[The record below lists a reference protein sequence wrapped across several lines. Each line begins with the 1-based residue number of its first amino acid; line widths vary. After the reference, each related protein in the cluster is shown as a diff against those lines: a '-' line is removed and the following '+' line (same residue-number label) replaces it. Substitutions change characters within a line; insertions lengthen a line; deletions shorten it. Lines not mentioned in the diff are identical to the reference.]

1 MGKINNIGL
10 SRLLTSVYD
19 FDGFTEQEVWCR
31 IAQKINIIIEHFNY
45 LDKKIENEKENN
57 KTKFDYLLGEGLS
70 EQVAKYLLEKIAD
83 GTIGKLINET
93 LLKDINDKI
102 DENIEQ
108 VNEQLEYIENKLN
121 SVFVNVK
128 YPPLGY
134 EKVLDGIKLYKENNV
149 DLILAIGGGSVI
161 DCCKVICSGTE
172 INEDIWEAQLE
183 KGVIPENMGNFA
195 VILTLSGAGAE
206 MDCLGA
212 VTYEKRHEKKTLTGP
227 YAKFV
232 IEDPNYI
239 MTVPLKVFMPG
250 VFDSLTHCMETYFG
264 KTTNVSDLL
273 NEGLMKDIIYNMR
286 ELIHGNDSLEV
297 RSNLMW
303 DSSLVQTFL
312 FNVGKP
318 GDFQAHKI
326 ENALGAY
333 SHGTHGQQLA
343 VIQPAYYRAV
353 YKGDISKFAR
363 FSRVI
368 MEIHDKDSEEN
379 IALKGIEALE
389 KLIKE
394 AQLSTTFTELG
405 YELTEDIARTVSQ
418 TCEISN
424 TGPRELTRE
433 EIYELLL
440 RCK

>member
-1 MGKINNIGL
+1 MSLIERSDIVKDFVYQMPVKVYFGENSVKRYLKDELKHYGKNIMLAYGQE
-10 SRLLTSVYD
+10 SIKRNGIYD
-19 FDGFTEQEVWCR
+19 EVIEVLGECG
-31 IAQKINIIIEHFNY
+31 KNIIDFPGISANP
-45 LDKKIENEKENN
+45 
-57 KTKFDYLLGEGLS
+57 T
-70 EQVAKYLLEKIAD
+70 
-83 GTIGKLINET
+83 
-93 LLKDINDKI
+93 
-102 DENIEQ
+102 
-108 VNEQLEYIENKLN
+108 
-121 SVFVNVK
+121 
-128 YPPLGY
+128 Y
-134 EKVLDGIKLYKENNV
+134 EKVLDGIRLYKENNV

>member
-1 MGKINNIGL
+1 MKDFVYQMPVKVYFGENSVKRYLKDELKHYGKNIMLAYGQE
-10 SRLLTSVYD
+10 SIKRNGIYD
-19 FDGFTEQEVWCR
+19 EVIEVLGECE
-31 IAQKINIIIEHFNY
+31 KNIIDFPGISANP
-45 LDKKIENEKENN
+45 
-57 KTKFDYLLGEGLS
+57 T
-70 EQVAKYLLEKIAD
+70 
-83 GTIGKLINET
+83 
-93 LLKDINDKI
+93 
-102 DENIEQ
+102 
-108 VNEQLEYIENKLN
+108 
-121 SVFVNVK
+121 
-128 YPPLGY
+128 Y
-134 EKVLDGIKLYKENNV
+134 EKVLDGIRLYKENNV

-172 INEDIWEAQLE
+172 INEDIWEVQLE
-183 KGVIPENMGNFA
+183 KGLIPENMGNFA

-353 YKGDISKFAR
+353 YNGDISKFAR
-363 FSRVI
+363 FSLVI

-379 IALKGIEALE
+379 IALKGIEALA

-418 TCEISN
+418 TCEISK

>member
-1 MGKINNIGL
+1 MFYIRDDMSLIERRDIVKDFVYQMPVKVYFGENSVKRYLKDELKHYGKNIMLAYGQE
-10 SRLLTSVYD
+10 SIKRNGIYD
-19 FDGFTEQEVWCR
+19 EVIEVLGECE
-31 IAQKINIIIEHFNY
+31 KNIIDFPGISANP
-45 LDKKIENEKENN
+45 
-57 KTKFDYLLGEGLS
+57 T
-70 EQVAKYLLEKIAD
+70 
-83 GTIGKLINET
+83 
-93 LLKDINDKI
+93 
-102 DENIEQ
+102 
-108 VNEQLEYIENKLN
+108 
-121 SVFVNVK
+121 
-128 YPPLGY
+128 Y
-134 EKVLDGIKLYKENNV
+134 EKVLDGIRLYKENNV

-172 INEDIWEAQLE
+172 INEDIWEVQLE
-183 KGVIPENMGNFA
+183 KGLIPENMGNFA

-353 YKGDISKFAR
+353 YNGDISKFTR

-418 TCEISN
+418 TCEISK

>member
-1 MGKINNIGL
+1 MFYIRDDMSLIEGRDIVKDFVYQMPVKVYFGENSVKRYLKDELKHYGKNIMLAYGQE
-10 SRLLTSVYD
+10 SIKRNGIYD
-19 FDGFTEQEVWCR
+19 EVIEVLGECE
-31 IAQKINIIIEHFNY
+31 KNIIDFPGISANP
-45 LDKKIENEKENN
+45 
-57 KTKFDYLLGEGLS
+57 T
-70 EQVAKYLLEKIAD
+70 
-83 GTIGKLINET
+83 
-93 LLKDINDKI
+93 
-102 DENIEQ
+102 
-108 VNEQLEYIENKLN
+108 
-121 SVFVNVK
+121 
-128 YPPLGY
+128 Y
-134 EKVLDGIKLYKENNV
+134 EKVLDGIRLYKENNV

-172 INEDIWEAQLE
+172 INEDIWEVQLE
-183 KGVIPENMGNFA
+183 KGLIPENMGNFA

-418 TCEISN
+418 TCEISK

>member
-1 MGKINNIGL
+1 MFYIRDDMSLIERRDIVKDFVYQMPVKVYFGKNSVKRYLKDELKHYGKNIMLAYGQE
-10 SRLLTSVYD
+10 SIKRNGIYD
-19 FDGFTEQEVWCR
+19 EVIEVLGECG
-31 IAQKINIIIEHFNY
+31 KNIIDFPGISANP
-45 LDKKIENEKENN
+45 
-57 KTKFDYLLGEGLS
+57 T
-70 EQVAKYLLEKIAD
+70 
-83 GTIGKLINET
+83 
-93 LLKDINDKI
+93 
-102 DENIEQ
+102 
-108 VNEQLEYIENKLN
+108 
-121 SVFVNVK
+121 
-128 YPPLGY
+128 Y
-134 EKVLDGIKLYKENNV
+134 EKVLDGIRLYKENNV

-172 INEDIWEAQLE
+172 INEDIWEVQLE
-183 KGVIPENMGNFA
+183 KGLIPENMGNFA

>member
-1 MGKINNIGL
+1 MSLIERRDIVKDFVYQMPVKVYFGKNSVKRYLKDELKHYGKNIMLAYGQE
-10 SRLLTSVYD
+10 SIKRNGIYD
-19 FDGFTEQEVWCR
+19 EVIEVLGECG
-31 IAQKINIIIEHFNY
+31 KNIIDFPGISANP
-45 LDKKIENEKENN
+45 
-57 KTKFDYLLGEGLS
+57 T
-70 EQVAKYLLEKIAD
+70 
-83 GTIGKLINET
+83 
-93 LLKDINDKI
+93 
-102 DENIEQ
+102 
-108 VNEQLEYIENKLN
+108 
-121 SVFVNVK
+121 
-128 YPPLGY
+128 Y

-172 INEDIWEAQLE
+172 INEDIWEVQLE
-183 KGVIPENMGNFA
+183 KGLIPENMGNFA

-353 YKGDISKFAR
+353 YNGDISKFAR

>member
-1 MGKINNIGL
+1 
-10 SRLLTSVYD
+10 
-19 FDGFTEQEVWCR
+19 
-31 IAQKINIIIEHFNY
+31 
-45 LDKKIENEKENN
+45 
-57 KTKFDYLLGEGLS
+57 
-70 EQVAKYLLEKIAD
+70 
-83 GTIGKLINET
+83 
-93 LLKDINDKI
+93 
-102 DENIEQ
+102 
-108 VNEQLEYIENKLN
+108 
-121 SVFVNVK
+121 
-128 YPPLGY
+128 
-134 EKVLDGIKLYKENNV
+134 
-149 DLILAIGGGSVI
+149 
-161 DCCKVICSGTE
+161 
-172 INEDIWEAQLE
+172 
-183 KGVIPENMGNFA
+183 
-195 VILTLSGAGAE
+195 
-206 MDCLGA
+206 
-212 VTYEKRHEKKTLTGP
+212 
-227 YAKFV
+227 
-232 IEDPNYI
+232 

-286 ELIHGNDSLEV
+286 ELIHGKDSLEV

-353 YKGDISKFAR
+353 YNGDISKFAR

-405 YELTEDIARTVSQ
+405 YELKEDIARTVSQ
-418 TCEISN
+418 TCEISK

>member
-1 MGKINNIGL
+1 MSLIERRDIVKDFVYQMPVKVYFGENSVKRYLKDELKHYGKNIMLAYGQE
-10 SRLLTSVYD
+10 SIKRNGIYD
-19 FDGFTEQEVWCR
+19 EVIEVLRECE
-31 IAQKINIIIEHFNY
+31 KNIIDFPGISANP
-45 LDKKIENEKENN
+45 
-57 KTKFDYLLGEGLS
+57 T
-70 EQVAKYLLEKIAD
+70 
-83 GTIGKLINET
+83 
-93 LLKDINDKI
+93 
-102 DENIEQ
+102 
-108 VNEQLEYIENKLN
+108 
-121 SVFVNVK
+121 
-128 YPPLGY
+128 Y
-134 EKVLDGIKLYKENNV
+134 EKVLDGIRLYKENNV

-172 INEDIWEAQLE
+172 INEDIWEVQLE
-183 KGVIPENMGNFA
+183 KGLIPENMGNFA

-353 YKGDISKFAR
+353 YNGDISKFAR

-418 TCEISN
+418 TCEISK

>member
-1 MGKINNIGL
+1 MSLIERRDIVKDFVYQMPVKVYFGKNSVKRYLKDELKHYGKNIMLAYGRE
-10 SRLLTSVYD
+10 SIKRNGIYD
-19 FDGFTEQEVWCR
+19 EVIEVLGECG
-31 IAQKINIIIEHFNY
+31 KNIIDFPGISANP
-45 LDKKIENEKENN
+45 
-57 KTKFDYLLGEGLS
+57 T
-70 EQVAKYLLEKIAD
+70 
-83 GTIGKLINET
+83 
-93 LLKDINDKI
+93 
-102 DENIEQ
+102 
-108 VNEQLEYIENKLN
+108 
-121 SVFVNVK
+121 
-128 YPPLGY
+128 Y
-134 EKVLDGIKLYKENNV
+134 EKVLDGIRLYKENNV

-239 MTVPLKVFMPG
+239 MTVPLKTFMPG
-250 VFDSLTHCMETYFG
+250 VFDSLTHFMEKKNK

>member
-1 MGKINNIGL
+1 MSLIERRDIVKDFVYQMPVKVYFGENSVKRYLKDELKHYGKNIMLAYGQE
-10 SRLLTSVYD
+10 SIKRNGIYD
-19 FDGFTEQEVWCR
+19 EVIEVLGECE
-31 IAQKINIIIEHFNY
+31 KNIIDFPGISANP
-45 LDKKIENEKENN
+45 
-57 KTKFDYLLGEGLS
+57 T
-70 EQVAKYLLEKIAD
+70 
-83 GTIGKLINET
+83 
-93 LLKDINDKI
+93 
-102 DENIEQ
+102 
-108 VNEQLEYIENKLN
+108 
-121 SVFVNVK
+121 
-128 YPPLGY
+128 Y

>member
-1 MGKINNIGL
+1 MKDFVYQMPVKVYFGKNSVKRYLKDELKHYGKNIMLAYGQE
-10 SRLLTSVYD
+10 SIKRNGIYD
-19 FDGFTEQEVWCR
+19 EVIEVLGECG
-31 IAQKINIIIEHFNY
+31 KNIIDFPGISANP
-45 LDKKIENEKENN
+45 
-57 KTKFDYLLGEGLS
+57 T
-70 EQVAKYLLEKIAD
+70 
-83 GTIGKLINET
+83 
-93 LLKDINDKI
+93 
-102 DENIEQ
+102 
-108 VNEQLEYIENKLN
+108 
-121 SVFVNVK
+121 
-128 YPPLGY
+128 Y

-239 MTVPLKVFMPG
+239 MTVPLKTFMPG

-379 IALKGIEALE
+379 IALKGIEALVE
-389 KLIKE
+389 LIKE

>member
-1 MGKINNIGL
+1 MSLIEGRDIVKDFVYQMPVKVYFGKNSVKRYLKDELKHYGKNIMLAYGQE
-10 SRLLTSVYD
+10 SIKRNGIYD
-19 FDGFTEQEVWCR
+19 EVIEVLGECE
-31 IAQKINIIIEHFNY
+31 KNIIDFPGISANP
-45 LDKKIENEKENN
+45 
-57 KTKFDYLLGEGLS
+57 T
-70 EQVAKYLLEKIAD
+70 
-83 GTIGKLINET
+83 
-93 LLKDINDKI
+93 
-102 DENIEQ
+102 
-108 VNEQLEYIENKLN
+108 
-121 SVFVNVK
+121 
-128 YPPLGY
+128 Y

-172 INEDIWEAQLE
+172 INEDIWEVQLE
-183 KGVIPENMGNFA
+183 KGLIPENMGNFA

-353 YKGDISKFAR
+353 YNGDISKFTR

>member
-1 MGKINNIGL
+1 MFYIRGDMSLIERRDIVKDFVYQMPVKVYFGKNSVKRYLKDELKHYGKNIMLAYGQE
-10 SRLLTSVYD
+10 SIKRNGIYD
-19 FDGFTEQEVWCR
+19 EVIEVLGECG
-31 IAQKINIIIEHFNY
+31 KNIIDFPGISANP
-45 LDKKIENEKENN
+45 
-57 KTKFDYLLGEGLS
+57 T
-70 EQVAKYLLEKIAD
+70 
-83 GTIGKLINET
+83 
-93 LLKDINDKI
+93 
-102 DENIEQ
+102 
-108 VNEQLEYIENKLN
+108 
-121 SVFVNVK
+121 
-128 YPPLGY
+128 Y

>member
-1 MGKINNIGL
+1 MFYIRDDMSLIERRDIVKDFVYQMPVKVYFGKNSVKRYLKDELKHYGKNIMLAYGRE
-10 SRLLTSVYD
+10 SIKRNGIYD
-19 FDGFTEQEVWCR
+19 EVIEVLGECG
-31 IAQKINIIIEHFNY
+31 KNIIDFPGISANP
-45 LDKKIENEKENN
+45 
-57 KTKFDYLLGEGLS
+57 T
-70 EQVAKYLLEKIAD
+70 
-83 GTIGKLINET
+83 
-93 LLKDINDKI
+93 
-102 DENIEQ
+102 
-108 VNEQLEYIENKLN
+108 
-121 SVFVNVK
+121 
-128 YPPLGY
+128 Y

>member
-1 MGKINNIGL
+1 MKDFVYQMPVKVYFGKNSVKRYLKDELKHYGKNIMLAYGQE
-10 SRLLTSVYD
+10 SIKRNGIYD
-19 FDGFTEQEVWCR
+19 EVIEVLGECG
-31 IAQKINIIIEHFNY
+31 KNIIDFPGISANP
-45 LDKKIENEKENN
+45 
-57 KTKFDYLLGEGLS
+57 T
-70 EQVAKYLLEKIAD
+70 
-83 GTIGKLINET
+83 
-93 LLKDINDKI
+93 
-102 DENIEQ
+102 
-108 VNEQLEYIENKLN
+108 
-121 SVFVNVK
+121 
-128 YPPLGY
+128 Y

-239 MTVPLKVFMPG
+239 MTVPLKAFMPG

-264 KTTNVSDLL
+264 KTTNVSGLL

>member
-1 MGKINNIGL
+1 MKDFVYQMPVKVYFGKNSVKRYLKDELKHYGKNIMLAYGQE
-10 SRLLTSVYD
+10 SIKRNGIYD
-19 FDGFTEQEVWCR
+19 EVIEVLGECG
-31 IAQKINIIIEHFNY
+31 KNIIDFPGISANP
-45 LDKKIENEKENN
+45 
-57 KTKFDYLLGEGLS
+57 T
-70 EQVAKYLLEKIAD
+70 
-83 GTIGKLINET
+83 
-93 LLKDINDKI
+93 
-102 DENIEQ
+102 
-108 VNEQLEYIENKLN
+108 
-121 SVFVNVK
+121 
-128 YPPLGY
+128 Y

-212 VTYEKRHEKKTLTGP
+212 VTYEKRHGKKTLTGP

>member
-1 MGKINNIGL
+1 MFYIRDDMSLIERRDIVKDFVYQMPVKVYFGKNSVKRYLKDELKHYGKNIMLAYGQE
-10 SRLLTSVYD
+10 SIKRNGIYD
-19 FDGFTEQEVWCR
+19 EVIEVLGECG
-31 IAQKINIIIEHFNY
+31 KNIIDFPGISANP
-45 LDKKIENEKENN
+45 
-57 KTKFDYLLGEGLS
+57 T
-70 EQVAKYLLEKIAD
+70 
-83 GTIGKLINET
+83 
-93 LLKDINDKI
+93 
-102 DENIEQ
+102 
-108 VNEQLEYIENKLN
+108 
-121 SVFVNVK
+121 
-128 YPPLGY
+128 Y

-326 ENALGAY
+326 ENTLGAY

>member
-1 MGKINNIGL
+1 MKDFVYQMPVKVYFGKNSVKRYLKDELKHYGKNIMLAYGQE
-10 SRLLTSVYD
+10 SIKRNGIYD
-19 FDGFTEQEVWCR
+19 EVIEVLGECG
-31 IAQKINIIIEHFNY
+31 KNIIDFPGISANP
-45 LDKKIENEKENN
+45 
-57 KTKFDYLLGEGLS
+57 T
-70 EQVAKYLLEKIAD
+70 
-83 GTIGKLINET
+83 
-93 LLKDINDKI
+93 
-102 DENIEQ
+102 
-108 VNEQLEYIENKLN
+108 
-121 SVFVNVK
+121 
-128 YPPLGY
+128 Y

-353 YKGDISKFAR
+353 YNGDISKFTR

>member
-1 MGKINNIGL
+1 MKDFVYQMPVKVYFGKNSVKRYLKDELKHYGKNIMLAYGQE
-10 SRLLTSVYD
+10 SIKRNGIYD
-19 FDGFTEQEVWCR
+19 EVIEVLGECG
-31 IAQKINIIIEHFNY
+31 KNIIDFPGISANP
-45 LDKKIENEKENN
+45 
-57 KTKFDYLLGEGLS
+57 T
-70 EQVAKYLLEKIAD
+70 
-83 GTIGKLINET
+83 
-93 LLKDINDKI
+93 
-102 DENIEQ
+102 
-108 VNEQLEYIENKLN
+108 
-121 SVFVNVK
+121 
-128 YPPLGY
+128 Y

-172 INEDIWEAQLE
+172 INEDIWEDQLE

>member
-1 MGKINNIGL
+1 MFYIRDDMFLIERRDIVKDFVYQMPVKVYFGKNSVKRYLKDELKHYGKNIMLAYGQE
-10 SRLLTSVYD
+10 SIKRNGIYD
-19 FDGFTEQEVWCR
+19 EVIEVLGECG
-31 IAQKINIIIEHFNY
+31 KNIIDFPGISANP
-45 LDKKIENEKENN
+45 
-57 KTKFDYLLGEGLS
+57 T
-70 EQVAKYLLEKIAD
+70 
-83 GTIGKLINET
+83 
-93 LLKDINDKI
+93 
-102 DENIEQ
+102 
-108 VNEQLEYIENKLN
+108 
-121 SVFVNVK
+121 
-128 YPPLGY
+128 Y

-239 MTVPLKVFMPG
+239 MTVPLKTFMPG

-379 IALKGIEALE
+379 IALKGIEALVE
-389 KLIKE
+389 LIKE

>member
-1 MGKINNIGL
+1 MKDFVYQMPVKVYFGENSVKRYLKDELKHYGKNIMLAYGQE
-10 SRLLTSVYD
+10 SIKRNGIYD
-19 FDGFTEQEVWCR
+19 EVIEVLGECE
-31 IAQKINIIIEHFNY
+31 KNIIDFPGISANP
-45 LDKKIENEKENN
+45 
-57 KTKFDYLLGEGLS
+57 T
-70 EQVAKYLLEKIAD
+70 
-83 GTIGKLINET
+83 
-93 LLKDINDKI
+93 
-102 DENIEQ
+102 
-108 VNEQLEYIENKLN
+108 
-121 SVFVNVK
+121 
-128 YPPLGY
+128 Y
-134 EKVLDGIKLYKENNV
+134 EKVLDGIRLYKENNV

-172 INEDIWEAQLE
+172 INEDIWEVQLE
-183 KGVIPENMGNFA
+183 KGLIPENMGNFA

-353 YKGDISKFAR
+353 YNEDISKFAR

-418 TCEISN
+418 TCEISK

>member
-1 MGKINNIGL
+1 MKDFVYQMPVKVYFGKNSVKRYLKDELKHYGMNIMLAYGQE
-10 SRLLTSVYD
+10 SIKRNGIYD
-19 FDGFTEQEVWCR
+19 EVIEVLGECG
-31 IAQKINIIIEHFNY
+31 KNIIDFPGISANP
-45 LDKKIENEKENN
+45 
-57 KTKFDYLLGEGLS
+57 T
-70 EQVAKYLLEKIAD
+70 
-83 GTIGKLINET
+83 
-93 LLKDINDKI
+93 
-102 DENIEQ
+102 
-108 VNEQLEYIENKLN
+108 
-121 SVFVNVK
+121 
-128 YPPLGY
+128 Y

>member
-1 MGKINNIGL
+1 MFSIRDDMSLIERRDIVKDFVYQMPVKVYFGKNSVKRYLKDELKHYGKNIMLAYGQE
-10 SRLLTSVYD
+10 SIKRNGIYD
-19 FDGFTEQEVWCR
+19 EVIEVLGECG
-31 IAQKINIIIEHFNY
+31 KNIIDFPGISANP
-45 LDKKIENEKENN
+45 
-57 KTKFDYLLGEGLS
+57 T
-70 EQVAKYLLEKIAD
+70 
-83 GTIGKLINET
+83 
-93 LLKDINDKI
+93 
-102 DENIEQ
+102 
-108 VNEQLEYIENKLN
+108 
-121 SVFVNVK
+121 
-128 YPPLGY
+128 Y

-418 TCEISN
+418 TCEISK

>member
-1 MGKINNIGL
+1 MSLIERRDIVKDFVYQMPVKVYFGENSVKRYLKDELKHYGKNIMLAYGQE
-10 SRLLTSVYD
+10 SIKRNGIYD
-19 FDGFTEQEVWCR
+19 EVIEVLGECE
-31 IAQKINIIIEHFNY
+31 KNIIDFPGISANP
-45 LDKKIENEKENN
+45 
-57 KTKFDYLLGEGLS
+57 T
-70 EQVAKYLLEKIAD
+70 
-83 GTIGKLINET
+83 
-93 LLKDINDKI
+93 
-102 DENIEQ
+102 
-108 VNEQLEYIENKLN
+108 
-121 SVFVNVK
+121 
-128 YPPLGY
+128 Y
-134 EKVLDGIKLYKENNV
+134 EKVLDGIRLYKENNV

>member
-1 MGKINNIGL
+1 MKDFVYQMPVKVYFGKNSVKRYLKDELKHYGKNIMLAYGQE
-10 SRLLTSVYD
+10 SIKRNGIYD
-19 FDGFTEQEVWCR
+19 EVIEVLGECG
-31 IAQKINIIIEHFNY
+31 KNIIDFPGISANP
-45 LDKKIENEKENN
+45 
-57 KTKFDYLLGEGLS
+57 T
-70 EQVAKYLLEKIAD
+70 
-83 GTIGKLINET
+83 
-93 LLKDINDKI
+93 
-102 DENIEQ
+102 
-108 VNEQLEYIENKLN
+108 
-121 SVFVNVK
+121 
-128 YPPLGY
+128 Y

-312 FNVGKP
+312 FNIGKP

>member
-1 MGKINNIGL
+1 MFYIRDDMSLIERRDIVKDFVYQMPVKVYFGKNSVKRYLKDELKHYGKNIMLAYGQE
-10 SRLLTSVYD
+10 SIKRNGIYD
-19 FDGFTEQEVWCR
+19 EVIEVLGECG
-31 IAQKINIIIEHFNY
+31 KNIIDFPGISANP
-45 LDKKIENEKENN
+45 
-57 KTKFDYLLGEGLS
+57 T
-70 EQVAKYLLEKIAD
+70 
-83 GTIGKLINET
+83 
-93 LLKDINDKI
+93 
-102 DENIEQ
+102 
-108 VNEQLEYIENKLN
+108 
-121 SVFVNVK
+121 
-128 YPPLGY
+128 Y

-183 KGVIPENMGNFA
+183 KGLIPENMGNFA

>member
-1 MGKINNIGL
+1 MSLIERRDIVKDFVYQMPVKVYFGKNSVKRYLKDELKHYGKNIMLAYGQE
-10 SRLLTSVYD
+10 SIKRNGIYD
-19 FDGFTEQEVWCR
+19 EVIEVLGECE
-31 IAQKINIIIEHFNY
+31 KNIIDFPGISANP
-45 LDKKIENEKENN
+45 
-57 KTKFDYLLGEGLS
+57 T
-70 EQVAKYLLEKIAD
+70 
-83 GTIGKLINET
+83 
-93 LLKDINDKI
+93 
-102 DENIEQ
+102 
-108 VNEQLEYIENKLN
+108 
-121 SVFVNVK
+121 
-128 YPPLGY
+128 Y
-134 EKVLDGIKLYKENNV
+134 EKVLDGIRLYKENNV

-212 VTYEKRHEKKTLTGP
+212 VKNEKRHEKKTLTGP

>member
-1 MGKINNIGL
+1 MSLIEGRDIVKDFVYQMPVKVYFGENSVKRYLKDELKHYGKNIMLAYGQE
-10 SRLLTSVYD
+10 SIKRNGIYD
-19 FDGFTEQEVWCR
+19 EVIEVLGECE
-31 IAQKINIIIEHFNY
+31 KNIIDFPGISANP
-45 LDKKIENEKENN
+45 
-57 KTKFDYLLGEGLS
+57 T
-70 EQVAKYLLEKIAD
+70 
-83 GTIGKLINET
+83 
-93 LLKDINDKI
+93 
-102 DENIEQ
+102 
-108 VNEQLEYIENKLN
+108 
-121 SVFVNVK
+121 
-128 YPPLGY
+128 Y
-134 EKVLDGIKLYKENNV
+134 EKVLDGIRLYKENNV

-172 INEDIWEAQLE
+172 INEDIWEVQLE
-183 KGVIPENMGNFA
+183 KGLIPENMGNFA

-353 YKGDISKFAR
+353 YNGDISKFTR

>member
-1 MGKINNIGL
+1 MFSIRDDMSLIERRDIVKDFVYQMPVKVYFGKNSVKRYLKDELKHYGKNIMLAYGQE
-10 SRLLTSVYD
+10 SIKRNGIYD
-19 FDGFTEQEVWCR
+19 EVIEVLGECG
-31 IAQKINIIIEHFNY
+31 KNIIDFPGISANP
-45 LDKKIENEKENN
+45 
-57 KTKFDYLLGEGLS
+57 T
-70 EQVAKYLLEKIAD
+70 
-83 GTIGKLINET
+83 
-93 LLKDINDKI
+93 
-102 DENIEQ
+102 
-108 VNEQLEYIENKLN
+108 
-121 SVFVNVK
+121 
-128 YPPLGY
+128 Y

-161 DCCKVICSGTE
+161 VCCKVICSGTE

-239 MTVPLKVFMPG
+239 MTVPLKAFMPG

>member
-1 MGKINNIGL
+1 MSLIEGRDIVKDFVYQMPVKVYFGENSVKRYLKDELKHYGKNIMLAYGQE
-10 SRLLTSVYD
+10 SIKRNGIYD
-19 FDGFTEQEVWCR
+19 EVIEVLGECE
-31 IAQKINIIIEHFNY
+31 KNIIDFPGISANP
-45 LDKKIENEKENN
+45 
-57 KTKFDYLLGEGLS
+57 T
-70 EQVAKYLLEKIAD
+70 
-83 GTIGKLINET
+83 
-93 LLKDINDKI
+93 
-102 DENIEQ
+102 
-108 VNEQLEYIENKLN
+108 
-121 SVFVNVK
+121 
-128 YPPLGY
+128 Y
-134 EKVLDGIKLYKENNV
+134 EKVLDGIRLYKENNV

-172 INEDIWEAQLE
+172 INEDIWEVQLE
-183 KGVIPENMGNFA
+183 KGLIPENMGNFA

>member
-1 MGKINNIGL
+1 MSLIERRDIVKDFVYQMPVKVYFGENSVKRYLKDELKHYGKNIMLAYGQE
-10 SRLLTSVYD
+10 SIKRNGIYD
-19 FDGFTEQEVWCR
+19 EVIEVLGECE
-31 IAQKINIIIEHFNY
+31 KNIIDFPGISANP
-45 LDKKIENEKENN
+45 
-57 KTKFDYLLGEGLS
+57 T
-70 EQVAKYLLEKIAD
+70 
-83 GTIGKLINET
+83 
-93 LLKDINDKI
+93 
-102 DENIEQ
+102 
-108 VNEQLEYIENKLN
+108 
-121 SVFVNVK
+121 
-128 YPPLGY
+128 Y
-134 EKVLDGIKLYKENNV
+134 EKVLDGIRLYKENNV

-418 TCEISN
+418 TCEISK

>member
-1 MGKINNIGL
+1 MPVKVYFGKNSVKRYLKDELKHYGKNIMLAYGQE
-10 SRLLTSVYD
+10 SIKRNGIYD
-19 FDGFTEQEVWCR
+19 EVIEVLGECE
-31 IAQKINIIIEHFNY
+31 KNIIDFPGISANP
-45 LDKKIENEKENN
+45 
-57 KTKFDYLLGEGLS
+57 T
-70 EQVAKYLLEKIAD
+70 
-83 GTIGKLINET
+83 
-93 LLKDINDKI
+93 
-102 DENIEQ
+102 
-108 VNEQLEYIENKLN
+108 
-121 SVFVNVK
+121 
-128 YPPLGY
+128 Y
-134 EKVLDGIKLYKENNV
+134 EKVLDGIRLYKENNV

-353 YKGDISKFAR
+353 YNGDISKFAR

-418 TCEISN
+418 TCEISK

>member
-1 MGKINNIGL
+1 MSLIEGRDIVKDFVYQMPVKVYFGENSVKRYLKDELKHYGKNIMLAYGQE
-10 SRLLTSVYD
+10 SIKRNGIYD
-19 FDGFTEQEVWCR
+19 EVIEVLGECE
-31 IAQKINIIIEHFNY
+31 KNIIDFPGISANP
-45 LDKKIENEKENN
+45 
-57 KTKFDYLLGEGLS
+57 T
-70 EQVAKYLLEKIAD
+70 
-83 GTIGKLINET
+83 
-93 LLKDINDKI
+93 
-102 DENIEQ
+102 
-108 VNEQLEYIENKLN
+108 
-121 SVFVNVK
+121 
-128 YPPLGY
+128 Y
-134 EKVLDGIKLYKENNV
+134 EKVLDGIRLYKENNV

-172 INEDIWEAQLE
+172 INEDIWEVQLE
-183 KGVIPENMGNFA
+183 KGLIPENMGNFA

-353 YKGDISKFAR
+353 YNGDISKFTR

-418 TCEISN
+418 TCEISK

>member
-1 MGKINNIGL
+1 MSLIERRDIVKDFVYQMPVKVYFGKNSVKRYLKDELKHYGKNIMLAYGQE
-10 SRLLTSVYD
+10 SIKRNGIYD
-19 FDGFTEQEVWCR
+19 EVIEVLGECG
-31 IAQKINIIIEHFNY
+31 KNIIDFPGISANP
-45 LDKKIENEKENN
+45 
-57 KTKFDYLLGEGLS
+57 T
-70 EQVAKYLLEKIAD
+70 
-83 GTIGKLINET
+83 
-93 LLKDINDKI
+93 
-102 DENIEQ
+102 
-108 VNEQLEYIENKLN
+108 
-121 SVFVNVK
+121 
-128 YPPLGY
+128 Y
-134 EKVLDGIKLYKENNV
+134 EKVLDGIRLYKENNV

-172 INEDIWEAQLE
+172 INEDIWEVQLE
-183 KGVIPENMGNFA
+183 KGLIPENMGNFA

-353 YKGDISKFAR
+353 YNGDISKFAR

-418 TCEISN
+418 TCEISK

>member
-1 MGKINNIGL
+1 MFYIRDDMSLIEGRDIVKDFVYQMPVKVYFGKNSVKRYLKDELKHYGKNIMLAYGQE
-10 SRLLTSVYD
+10 SIKRNGIYD
-19 FDGFTEQEVWCR
+19 EVIEVLGECG
-31 IAQKINIIIEHFNY
+31 KNIIDFPGISANP
-45 LDKKIENEKENN
+45 
-57 KTKFDYLLGEGLS
+57 T
-70 EQVAKYLLEKIAD
+70 
-83 GTIGKLINET
+83 
-93 LLKDINDKI
+93 
-102 DENIEQ
+102 
-108 VNEQLEYIENKLN
+108 
-121 SVFVNVK
+121 
-128 YPPLGY
+128 Y

-239 MTVPLKVFMPG
+239 MTVPLKAFMPG

>member
-1 MGKINNIGL
+1 MFSIRDDMSLIERRDIVKDFVYQMPVKVYFGKNSVKRYLKDELKHYGKNIMLAYGQE
-10 SRLLTSVYD
+10 SIKRNGIYD
-19 FDGFTEQEVWCR
+19 EVIEVLGECG
-31 IAQKINIIIEHFNY
+31 KNIIDFPGISANP
-45 LDKKIENEKENN
+45 
-57 KTKFDYLLGEGLS
+57 T
-70 EQVAKYLLEKIAD
+70 
-83 GTIGKLINET
+83 
-93 LLKDINDKI
+93 
-102 DENIEQ
+102 
-108 VNEQLEYIENKLN
+108 
-121 SVFVNVK
+121 
-128 YPPLGY
+128 Y

-239 MTVPLKVFMPG
+239 MTVPLKAFMPG

-394 AQLSTTFTELG
+394 AQLSITFTELG

>member
-1 MGKINNIGL
+1 MSLIEGRDIVKDFVYQMPVKVYFGENSVKRYLKDELKHYGKNIMLAYGQE
-10 SRLLTSVYD
+10 SIKRNGIYD
-19 FDGFTEQEVWCR
+19 EVIEVLGECE
-31 IAQKINIIIEHFNY
+31 KNIIDFPGISANP
-45 LDKKIENEKENN
+45 
-57 KTKFDYLLGEGLS
+57 T
-70 EQVAKYLLEKIAD
+70 
-83 GTIGKLINET
+83 
-93 LLKDINDKI
+93 
-102 DENIEQ
+102 
-108 VNEQLEYIENKLN
+108 
-121 SVFVNVK
+121 
-128 YPPLGY
+128 Y
-134 EKVLDGIKLYKENNV
+134 EKVLDGIRLYKENNV

-172 INEDIWEAQLE
+172 INEDIWEVQLE
-183 KGVIPENMGNFA
+183 KGLIPENMGNFA

-239 MTVPLKVFMPG
+239 MTVPLKAFMPG

-353 YKGDISKFAR
+353 YNGDISKFTR

-418 TCEISN
+418 TCEISK